1 MAVTDRTKL
10 FHYKTGS
17 TFLHRIPAGIKI
29 LIIPILAAGAFQL
42 SLLPALAAWLCVI
55 ILELF
60 LKFTPRE
67 ILRDSKPAFLYFIFL
82 YISSLTINIMEFSSS
97 GMEFNFNVLI
107 HILKFDHGYP
117 LLFAR
122 MGLSLAFTS
131 VIYRTT
137 SSIQFRQG
145 FSKIENFIR
154 PSGNSGV
161 SNMIG
166 ITLTFIPRISIY
178 WNQLDTAWKARN
190 GRNSL
195 KKIIRLTPRLFSVSM
210 KDAYE
215 KARAIE
221 NRRP

>member
-1 MAVTDRTKL
+1 MTDRTKL

-67 ILRDSKPAFLYFIFL
+67 ILRDSKPALLYFIFL
-82 YISSLTINIMEFSSS
+82 YISSLTINIMEFSSEAGDLS
-97 GMEFNFNVLI
+97 I
-107 HILKFDHGYP
+107 YSIARILKFDHGYP

-137 SSIQFRQG
+137 SSIQFGQG
-145 FSKIENFIR
+145 FSK
-154 PSGNSGV
+154 
-161 SNMIG
+161 
-166 ITLTFIPRISIY
+166 
-178 WNQLDTAWKARN
+178 
-190 GRNSL
+190 
-195 KKIIRLTPRLFSVSM
+195 
-210 KDAYE
+210 
-215 KARAIE
+215 
-221 NRRP
+221 